1 MWYAWDMQDAE
12 ARALVGT
19 LNSIADSLAALVVL
33 LTPAAPA
40 APEPKAKR
48 GLRRPKIVVEPPPCP
63 GPHYARRRAE
73 ALSDG

>member
-1 MWYAWDMQDAE
+1 MQDAE

-33 LTPAAPA
+33 LTPAPA
-40 APEPKAKR
+40 VEPEPRKR
-48 GLRRPKIVVEPPPCP
+48 LALRRPKVVVEPPPCP
-63 GPHYARRRAE
+63 GPHYARKRAE